1 MDWAQILVIILG
13 ILFAIFLAAAIGLA
27 VVVIRLTRK
36 IRDITATAERALHS
50 VEGVAS
56 KSAMAVL
63 PVTIISRIIRQ
74 LRKGKSHGNK

>member
-27 VVVIRLTRK
+27 VVVMRLTRK